1 MAFFSF
7 RAPRLPFGASASLRP
22 YLNPLIAALFL
33 TSGALPSVEAGQFSV
48 TPVRIFM
55 APRDRAV
62 AVTVTNDADTEL
74 VMQADIY
81 QWRQKPNG
89 EDDLTLSEDMIL
101 APPIVKIPPK
111 SRQVLRL
118 ALLKPVQPG
127 EQQTYRLLVREI
139 PEARIPEVGVQLQIA
154 IAFSLPVFVTPT
166 GVKRQIDCTLE
177 RSTPEQARAVCEN
190 RGNAYAQL
198 THFELASAAGQT
210 LAIRDLGGYL
220 LPTTKRSF
228 ELSASGGAGAGAGK
242 IAAGPAKLTVTFDD
256 GTTQAFDVALPQ

>member
-7 RAPRLPFGASASLRP
+7 PAPRLPFGASASLRL
-22 YLNPLIAALFL
+22 YLNPLIGALL
-33 TSGALPSVEAGQFSV
+33 TLGALPSVEAGQFSV

-139 PEARIPEVGVQLQIA
+139 PEARAPEVGVQLQIA

-198 THFELASAAGQT
+198 THFELASVAGQT
-210 LAIRDLGGYL
+210 LAVRDLGGYL
-220 LPTTKRSF
+220 LPTIRRSF
-228 ELSASGGAGAGAGK
+228 ELGAGAGAGK
-242 IAAGPAKLTVTFDD
+242 ITAGPAKLTVTFDD

>member
-7 RAPRLPFGASASLRP
+7 PAPRLPFGASPSVRL
-22 YLNPLIAALFL
+22 YLNPLIGALL
-33 TSGALPSVEAGQFSV
+33 TLGALPSVEAGQFSV

-139 PEARIPEVGVQLQIA
+139 PEARVPEAGVQLQIA

-198 THFELASAAGQT
+198 THFELASVAGQT
-210 LAIRDLGGYL
+210 LAVRDLGGYL
-220 LPTTKRSF
+220 LPTIRRSF
-228 ELSASGGAGAGAGK
+228 ELGSGAGAGK
-242 IAAGPAKLTVTFDD
+242 ITAGPAKLTVTFDD